1 MYPDN
6 IQGQAWTNDHGGIEH
21 NMEYVAHR
29 AVQFIQNHEN
39 DDWLL
44 YVNPTVPHGPDILPA
59 MDVDCRITPDGD
71 FTSGESWD
79 IPGMTTEFDPPVQGL
94 SSAHNKDCMAYRQTV
109 KNRAASSNNAD
120 LGSICK
126 CVGSV
131 ELVRQK
137 LSYVSSNIICLS
149 LSHQTNRGR

>member
-79 IPGMTTEFDPPVQGL
+79 IPGMTTEFDPPVPGL
-94 SSAHNKDCMAYRQTV
+94 STAHNKDCMTYRQTV

-126 CVGSV
+126 YIESVGAS
-131 ELVRQK
+131 L
-137 LSYVSSNIICLS
+137 LSYYPNASYVIVL
-149 LSHQTNRGR
+149 